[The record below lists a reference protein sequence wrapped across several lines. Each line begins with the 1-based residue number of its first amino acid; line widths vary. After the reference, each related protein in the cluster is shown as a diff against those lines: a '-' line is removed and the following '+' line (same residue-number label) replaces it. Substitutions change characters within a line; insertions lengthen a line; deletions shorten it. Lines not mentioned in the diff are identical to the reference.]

1 MKAKLLR
8 IRLVG
13 DPILKKKAEPVTE
26 ITPELKN
33 FIKDL
38 TYTMYETDG
47 VGLAAP
53 QVGVSQRIFVI
64 DTTWAQDDGKKE
76 PFVLINPVI
85 LDSKG
90 ELLYEEG
97 CLSVPGIYEKV
108 RRYNSVTVEYMDV
121 KGDIVRLEAE
131 GTRAV
136 VIQHE
141 NDHLEG
147 ILFIDRLPKLKLW
160 PLKKKIKQ
168 FENMIDKDGNNFRP

>member
-13 DPILKKKAEPVTE
+13 DQILKKIAEPVTE
-26 ITPELKN
+26 LTPELKG

-38 TYTMYETDG
+38 TNTMYITDG

-64 DTTWAQDDGKKE
+64 DTTWTEDNGKKE
-76 PFVLINPVI
+76 PIVMINPVI
-85 LDSKG
+85 LEGKG
-90 ELLYEEG
+90 EILYEEG

-108 RRYNSVTVEYMDV
+108 RRYQSVTIEYQDS
-121 KGDIVRLEAE
+121 KGDLCHMEADS
-131 GTRAV
+131 TRAV
-136 VIQHE
+136 VVQHE
-141 NDHLEG
+141 LDHLNG

-160 PLKKKIKQ
+160 PLKKKIRQ
-168 FENMIDKDGNNFRP
+168 FESMTDKDGNNFRP

>member
-1 MKAKLLR
+1 MLR

-13 DPILKKKAEPVTE
+13 DPILKKIAEPVRE
-26 ITPELKN
+26 ITPELKA

-38 TYTMYETDG
+38 TFTMYETDG

-53 QVGVSQRIFVI
+53 QVGLSQRIFVI
-64 DTTWAQDDGKKE
+64 DTTWTQDDGKKE
-76 PFVLINPVI
+76 AFVLINPVI
-85 LDSKG
+85 RESFG

-97 CLSVPGIYEKV
+97 CLSVPGIFEKV
-108 RRYNSVTVEYMDV
+108 RRYNSIIIEYTDV
-121 KGDIVRLEAE
+121 KGELCRIEAE

-136 VIQHE
+136 VLQHE
-141 NDHLEG
+141 YDHLEG

-160 PLKKKIKQ
+160 PLKKKIRQ